1 MQVLSPADRLY
12 SGNSASRSDSLP
24 RETGSFMSALANMTE
39 AEVFFLSPDF
49 VILLANDA
57 AATALGVSRSHLIGH
72 RIDEVLPML
81 YRRIETFHPELERTG
96 AILFDQGAAEMRQGQ
111 LALRR
116 LDQLVHVVSKPRCV
130 ALLAVPV
137 AVEVL
142 RVF

>member
-72 RIDEVLPML
+72 RIDEVLPEFYSHIEMISTEL
-81 YRRIETFHPELERTG
+81 GTHRRSI
-96 AILFDQGAAEMRQGQ
+96 
-111 LALRR
+111 RR
-116 LDQLVHVVSKPRCV
+116 PGYAGNATRPAGFV
-130 ALLAVPV
+130 
-137 AVEVL
+137 
-142 RVF
+142 